1 MGIVNVT
8 PDSFFATAR
17 TQEADAA
24 IERGQL
30 LFEQGADIVDV
41 GGESTRPGATPVDE
55 ATELAR
61 VLPVVRALST
71 LGRVSIDTT
80 KRTVA
85 EASVEAGATLV
96 NDVSGT
102 LARCAGE
109 AGVGWVAMH
118 AQGTPQT
125 MQENPYYDDV
135 VAEVEAWFQVKAEEA
150 HGAGVNEIWLDPGI
164 GFGKTAEHNW
174 TLLRHCDE
182 LAVCAE
188 NLGATLLVGTSR
200 KGFLGD
206 ASGGSDVDDRLPASL
221 ATALVAMETGAG
233 MVRVHDVKESV
244 QAARVMFEMVKAS

>member
-24 IERGQL
+24 IERGHL

-85 EASVEAGATLV
+85 EACVDAGATLV

-102 LARCAGE
+102 LARCAGD

-135 VAEVEAWFQVKAEEA
+135 VAEVAAW
-150 HGAGVNEIWLDPGI
+150 
-164 GFGKTAEHNW
+164 FGKTAEHNW

-182 LAVCAE
+182 LFVCAE
-188 NLGATLLVGTSR
+188 NLGAKLLVGTSR